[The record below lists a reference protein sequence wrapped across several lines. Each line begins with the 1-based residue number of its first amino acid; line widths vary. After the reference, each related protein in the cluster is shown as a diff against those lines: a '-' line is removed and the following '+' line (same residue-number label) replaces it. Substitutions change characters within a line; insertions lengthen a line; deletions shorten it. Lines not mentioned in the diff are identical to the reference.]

1 MHNLKYHFIL
11 DYDSGTLHLMIK
23 SVIQVNSNHS
33 KLWANIGIYEKLN
46 IYIYIVFYFNHLHV
60 LFLEFFDYIALK

>member
-46 IYIYIVFYFNHLHV
+46 IYIYI
-60 LFLEFFDYIALK
+60 